1 MLLVRALGLYPPGSM
16 VRLANGDLAAVVGCG
31 SRPQWP
37 VVATIASREGLSP
50 STPVLRTP
58 GDPEFSVVEPLT
70 PREAWRT
77 PALEELLPLTA

>member
-1 MLLVRALGLYPPGSM
+1 MLLVRALGLYPPGSL
-16 VRLANGDLAAVVGCG
+16 VRLANGDLAVVVGCG

-37 VVATIASREGLSP
+37 VVATIANREGLSP
-50 STPVLRTP
+50 STPVLRP
-58 GDPEFSVVEPLT
+58 SGDPEFCVVEPMS